1 MIELYE
7 GGSAGSGPAFQA
19 YGLALRHKHVPEIA
33 RYAGLSTPPFFMP
46 AYGAY
51 RQGII
56 LSVPL
61 QQRLLPERADAATI
75 HACLTQHYLN
85 SGQVTVLA
93 PEVACETERLNP
105 EHLNGTN
112 DMELGVFS
120 NPESG
125 QILLTAVF
133 DNLGKGASGAAV
145 QNLNL
150 MIGAG

>member
-1 MIELYE
+1 M
-7 GGSAGSGPAFQA
+7 
-19 YGLALRHKHVPEIA
+19 PEIA
-33 RYAGLSTPPFFMP
+33 RYAGLSVPPFFMP

-51 RQGII
+51 RQGIL

-61 QQRLLPERADAATI
+61 QQRLLPEHADAAAI
-75 HACLTQHYLN
+75 QACLAQHYRH
-85 SGQVTVLA
+85 SGQVRVLA
-93 PEVACETERLNP
+93 PEVAGELERLNP
-105 EHLNGTN
+105 QHLNGTN
-112 DMELGVFS
+112 EMELGVFS